1 MTKKSDPILATDAEA
16 NGGANVDQ
24 IREIIFGGQMR
35 DYEKRF
41 VRLEESLLKEVDT
54 IRNQTSSRLE
64 ALETFVKA
72 EFDAASESLNNE
84 KSLRET
90 SDKRLN
96 KELDEVSQQLSE
108 TAAEIKDQMG
118 KGQREIR
125 QQLLDQAKT
134 MSDDLSNV
142 RDEMAQALQRAQQE
156 LGSDKT
162 DRAALAAMFTEMAM
176 RLNGEFELPGDN

>member
-1 MTKKSDPILATDAEA
+1 MTDKSDAIQATDVAA

-41 VRLEESLLKEVDT
+41 ARLEESLLKEVDT
-54 IRNQTSSRLE
+54 IRNETSSRLE
-64 ALETFVKA
+64 ALETFVRG
-72 EFDAASESLNNE
+72 EFDAAGESLNNE
-84 KSLRET
+84 KALREA

-96 KELDEVSQQLSE
+96 KELDELSQQVSE
-108 TAAEIKDQMG
+108 TAADIKEQMG

-134 MSDDLSNV
+134 MSGDLSKV
-142 RDEMAQALQRAQQE
+142 RDELTQALQRAQQE

-176 RLNGEFELPGDN
+176 RLNGEFELPGDK